1 MKSQLTITRVEVA
14 PGGAITIDRTKSF
27 PALTASVCWS
37 HSGSTRAATS
47 SPSCMSQN
55 CQSLSQRP

>member
-1 MKSQLTITRVEVA
+1 ME
-14 PGGAITIDRTKSF
+14 RTKSF
-27 PALTASVCWS
+27 AALTASVCSS
-37 HSGSTRAATS
+37 HSGSTPAAVS